1 MRSSWDVVDRRA
13 VNYLWD
19 LVVKKLLE
27 FASGRRELSELEE
40 KYVKYWK
47 EWLRKYQSS
56 EGPYYHAKGHAWK
69 HINDAAQ
76 VDRGLALLDIVAPW
90 NFNIGDTYLRE
101 VRAYIFALFIDMNG
115 SVEVLQGVVIGLF
128 DMTQKLPTPP
138 MRESNL
144 KFVP

>member
-13 VNYLWD
+13 INYLWD
-19 LVVKKLLE
+19 LVVEKLLE

-40 KYVKYWK
+40 KDVKYWK

-76 VDRGLALLDIVAPW
+76 VDRGLALLVIIV
-90 NFNIGDTYLRE
+90 NTYLRE
-101 VRAYIFALFIDMNG
+101 FRTYRFALFVDVSR
-115 SVEVLQGVVIGLF
+115 SVQLLQSVVIGLF

-138 MRESNL
+138 MQESNL